1 LTEVHHFA
9 HGWLNPALAYLMAVL
24 GCLVGLLH
32 TTKARARP
40 GRRRVRM
47 LLYATLAIGM
57 TGVWEM
63 HFIAMLGFEV
73 PGSALRYD
81 ETLLAASL
89 GLAVAVVGVGL
100 FIAGYGDL
108 RGWRLL
114 GSGVLIGLGIAAMH
128 YTGMAAV
135 RLGGSV
141 AYEPIRFVAS
151 ILVAIVAATTALWF
165 VSALRGLA
173 ATVLAAMVM
182 GAAISGM
189 HYTAMSAVQVRL
201 GLDHPAITGVDPM
214 LLVAPIVLLGGAA
227 ISMLAFFTFGASTV
241 RDLRLIYEASG
252 ELSEPIEPWL
262 IEEVLA
268 RTSRPPA
275 ALPAGSSNAPVSH
288 RARQP
293 RIDRALR
300 NTVVW
305 NGTPVWGAPRGRT
318 PTTAPPRPAAPQT
331 APART
336 APPRPSA
343 PAAGPGAWSA
353 ILTASANPSPGSAP
367 VVRGDQTPRATL
379 AVTPA
384 RYPPN
389 DPGWAC
395 PGVVGAR
402 APEYR
407 GNRRR

>member
-1 LTEVHHFA
+1 
-9 HGWLNPALAYLMAVL
+9 MAVL

-32 TTKARARP
+32 TTKARTRP

-73 PGSALRYD
+73 PGSAVRYD
-81 ETLLAASL
+81 ERLLAASL
-89 GLAVAVVGVGL
+89 GLAVAVVGIGL
-100 FIAGYGDL
+100 FTAGYGNL
-108 RGWRLL
+108 RGWRLVAA
-114 GSGVLIGLGIAAMH
+114 GVLIGLGIAAMH

-135 RLGGSV
+135 RLGGSIE
-141 AYEPIRFVAS
+141 YEPMRFVAS
-151 ILVAIVAATTALWF
+151 IVVAIVAATAALWF
-165 VSALRGLA
+165 VSVLRGLS
-173 ATVLAAMVM
+173 ATILAAMVM
-182 GAAISGM
+182 GGAISGM
-189 HYTAMSAVQVRL
+189 HYTAMAAVRVRL
-201 GLDHPAITGVDPM
+201 GLHHPAITGVDPM
-214 LLVAPIVLLGGAA
+214 MLLAPIVLLGGAA

-241 RDLRLIYEASG
+241 RDLRRIYEASG

-262 IEEVLA
+262 IAEVLA

-275 ALPAGSSNAPVSH
+275 AESAGSGAVPVSH
-288 RARQP
+288 RARRP

-305 NGTPVWGAPRGRT
+305 NGTPVWGSPAQRGQATAPA
-318 PTTAPPRPAAPQT
+318 PTAPP
-331 APART
+331 RT
-336 APPRPSA
+336 APPRPFVA
-343 PAAGPGAWSA
+343 AAVGPPAAATSGAWPVTLA
-353 ILTASANPSPGSAP
+353 AVANGSRASAP
-367 VVRGDQTPRATL
+367 VARASDQTPKSTP
-379 AVTPA
+379 AVPPA

>member
-32 TTKARARP
+32 TTRARSRP

-57 TGVWEM
+57 TGIWEM
-63 HFIAMLGFEV
+63 HFIAMLGFAV
-73 PGSALRYD
+73 PGSAVRYD
-81 ETLLAASL
+81 EGLLAASL
-89 GLAVAVVGVGL
+89 GLAVVVVGIGL
-100 FIAGYGDL
+100 FTAGYGNL
-108 RGWRLL
+108 RGRRLL
-114 GSGVLIGLGIAAMH
+114 GAGVLIGLGIAAMH
-128 YTGMAAV
+128 YTGMAT
-135 RLGGSV
+135 
-141 AYEPIRFVAS
+141 I
-151 ILVAIVAATTALWF
+151 
-165 VSALRGLA
+165 
-173 ATVLAAMVM
+173 LAAMVM
-182 GAAISGM
+182 GGAISGM

-201 GLDHPAITGVDPM
+201 GLDHPAIKGVDPM
-214 LLVAPIVLLGGAA
+214 LLVAPIVLIGGAA

-241 RDLRLIYEASG
+241 RDVRLIYEASG

-262 IEEVLA
+262 IAEVLA
-268 RTSRPPA
+268 RTSRPPV
-275 ALPAGSSNAPVSH
+275 AGNAESDAGPVSH
-288 RARQP
+288 RARRP

-305 NGTPVWGAPRGRT
+305 NGTPVWGSPAQRGRAIAPA
-318 PTTAPPRPAAPQT
+318 PTAPSGTAPP
-331 APART
+331 RT
-336 APPRPSA
+336 APPRQST
-343 PAAGPGAWSA
+343 AAAASGGWSA
-353 ILTASANPSPGSAP
+353 TLAAAATRSRGSGP
-367 VVRGDQTPRATL
+367 VVRPGDQTPTSTL
-379 AVTPA
+379 AATPA

-395 PGVVGAR
+395 PGVVSAR

>member
-32 TTKARARP
+32 TTKARTRP
-40 GRRRVRM
+40 GARRVRM

-73 PGSALRYD
+73 PGSAVRYD

-89 GLAVAVVGVGL
+89 GLAVAVVGIGL
-100 FIAGYGDL
+100 FTAGYGNL

-114 GSGVLIGLGIAAMH
+114 GAGVLIGLGIAAMH
-128 YTGMAAV
+128 YTGMAAI
-135 RLGGSV
+135 RLGGTLE
-141 AYEPIRFVAS
+141 YEPIRFAAS
-151 ILVAIVAATTALWF
+151 ILVAIVAATASLWF
-165 VSALRGLA
+165 VSVLRGLS
-173 ATVLAAMVM
+173 ATILAAMVM
-182 GAAISGM
+182 GGAISGM

-201 GLDHPAITGVDPM
+201 GLDHPEITGVDPM

-262 IEEVLA
+262 IAEVLA

-275 ALPAGSSNAPVSH
+275 AVPAGTGDLPVSH
-288 RARQP
+288 RARRP

-300 NTVVW
+300 NSVVW
-305 NGTPVWGAPRGRT
+305 NGRPVWGSPAPRGRT
-318 PTTAPPRPAAPQT
+318 IAPAPTAPP
-331 APART
+331 RT
-336 APPRPSA
+336 APPRSS
-343 PAAGPGAWSA
+343 PAAALSGAWSA
-353 ILTASANPSPGSAP
+353 SLAASATRSRGSAP
-367 VVRGDQTPRATL
+367 VVRPSDQTPTPTL

-395 PGVVGAR
+395 PGVVSAR

>member
-32 TTKARARP
+32 ATKARTRP

-47 LLYATLAIGM
+47 LLYASVAIGM
-57 TGVWEM
+57 TGVWQM

-73 PGSALRYD
+73 PGLTLRYD
-81 ETLLAASL
+81 RGLLVASL
-89 GLAVAVVGVGL
+89 VLALLVVSAGL
-100 FIAGYGDL
+100 FTAGYGTL
-108 RGWRLL
+108 RGWRLVAA
-114 GSGVLIGLGIAAMH
+114 GVLIGVGIAAMH
-128 YTGMAAV
+128 YTGMAAI
-135 RLGGSV
+135 RLGG
-141 AYEPIRFVAS
+141 AIDYEPMRFVAS
-151 ILVAIVAATTALWF
+151 VLVAIIAATASLWF
-165 VSALRGLA
+165 VTVLRGLA

-182 GAAISGM
+182 GGAISGM
-189 HYTAMSAVQVRL
+189 HYTAMSAVRVHV
-201 GLDHPAITGVDPM
+201 GVPHPPVTGVDPM

-227 ISMLAFFTFGASTV
+227 IAMLAFFTFGASTV

-252 ELSEPIEPWL
+252 ELSEPIEPWM

-275 ALPAGSSNAPVSH
+275 ALPAGPGAESGPAPVSH
-288 RARQP
+288 RARRP

-305 NGTPVWGAPRGRT
+305 NGTPVWGSPADRAGASAPA
-318 PTTAPPRPAAPQT
+318 PTAPPRT
-331 APART
+331 S
-336 APPRPSA
+336 PPRASA
-343 PAAGPGAWSA
+343 AAAVSGAWAATLS
-353 ILTASANPSPGSAP
+353 ASATRSRGSAP
-367 VVRGDQTPRATL
+367 VVRPPDQSPRATL

-395 PGVVGAR
+395 PGVAGAR

-407 GNRRR
+407 GNRRP